1 MDEFD
6 ELYKMAVDEAVQ
18 KKISKDLKNPQAHA
32 DYDKYQL
39 DCLLNPE
46 KSVAGKTIAECL
58 CVGEKGGQQGAPC
71 FFEMLRRGEDGRVF
85 IDQEKRS
92 DCLGCLGG
100 ENIDLLM
107 KQPDVLSVFE
117 MLMHPETPVYALI
130 APAYISQFSDDVTPG
145 MLRSAFKHLGFA
157 GMIEVALFADILT
170 LKEAL
175 EYDRSIKS
183 EKDFVLASSCCPM
196 WIAMIRSTYKD
207 LVPHIPPSVSPM
219 VACGRSIKLLHPN
232 AKTVF
237 IGPCI
242 AKKAEAREK
251 DVADAIDHVLTFQE
265 VREIFRMTGVNPE
278 AEQEDLRSHSSLSGR
293 VYARAGGVT
302 MAVRSTVERLH
313 PNREIPFKA
322 QRADGVPACKALLEK
337 IKTGDINSNFIE
349 GMGCAGGCVGGPKAL
364 IPRDEGA
371 EHVNRY
377 ALSASCHTPVDN
389 PYVMDLLHRLG
400 IDTIEALLQDT
411 KIFTRHFD

>member
-58 CVGEKGGQQGAPC
+58 CVGEKGGQQGALC

-145 MLRSAFKHLGFA
+145 MLRSVFKHLGFA

>member
-1 MDEFD
+1 MDAFD
-6 ELYKMAVDEAVQ
+6 ELYKKAVDDAVQ
-18 KKISKDLKNPQAHA
+18 KKISKDLKNPEAHA

-46 KSVAGKTIAECL
+46 KSGAGKTIAECL
-58 CVGEKGGQQGAPC
+58 CEGQKAGQKASSC
-71 FFEMLRRGEDGRVF
+71 FFDLLRRGDDGRVF
-85 IDQEKRS
+85 LDPEKKS

-100 ENIDLLM
+100 ENLDQLTKM
-107 KQPDVLSVFE
+107 PDVLSVFE
-117 MLMHPETPVYALI
+117 LLMHPEKPVYALI

-145 MLRSAFKHLGFA
+145 MLRSAFKHMGFA

-183 EKDFVLASSCCPM
+183 EEDFVLASSCCPM

-207 LVPHIPPSVSPM
+207 LVPHIPPAVSPM
-219 VACGRSIKLLHPN
+219 VACGRSIKLLHPD

-265 VREIFRMTGVNPE
+265 VREVFRMTGVKPE
-278 AEQEDLRSHSSLSGR
+278 EEPEDLRAHSSLSGR
-293 VYARAGGVT
+293 IYARAGGVT

-322 QRADGVPACKALLEK
+322 ERADGVAACKALLEK
-337 IKTGDINSNFIE
+337 IKAGERESNFIE

-371 EHVNRY
+371 DHVNRY
-377 ALSASCHTPVDN
+377 ALSAACHTPVDN

-400 IDTIEALLQDT
+400 IDTIEALQEET
-411 KIFTRHFD
+411 KIFTRHFE

>member
-58 CVGEKGGQQGAPC
+58 CVGEKRGKQEAPC
-71 FFEMLRRGEDGRVF
+71 FFEMLRRGGDGRVF
-85 IDQEKRS
+85 IDPEKKS

-130 APAYISQFSDDVTPG
+130 APAYISQFSEDVTPG

-265 VREIFRMTGVNPE
+265 VREIFRMTGVRPE
-278 AEQEDLRSHSSLSGR
+278 EEEEDLRSHSSLSGR
-293 VYARAGGVT
+293 IYARAGGVT

-322 QRADGVPACKALLEK
+322 QRADGVAACKALLEK
-337 IKTGDINSNFIE
+337 IKSGDIDSNFIE

-371 EHVNRY
+371 QHVNHY

-400 IDTIEALLQDT
+400 IDTIEALLEDT